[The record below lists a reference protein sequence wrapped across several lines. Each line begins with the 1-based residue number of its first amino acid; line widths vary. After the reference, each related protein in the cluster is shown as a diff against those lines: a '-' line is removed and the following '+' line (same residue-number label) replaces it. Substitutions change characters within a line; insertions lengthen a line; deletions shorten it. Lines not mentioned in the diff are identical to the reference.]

1 MPTCLY
7 LKDEGTMQDG
17 VHSDGMK
24 VGSRAHGLIS
34 SGDWCDS

>member
-17 VHSDGMK
+17 VRSEGME
-24 VGSRAHGLIS
+24 VGEQGAWSNQQ
-34 SGDWCDS
+34 W